1 MLIACV
7 MNNNP
12 IMNNN
17 EVEYYIVTE
26 EEGADIGEGPWES
39 RDGAETFLD
48 AEVGV
53 PARVVAI
60 RKREEYDVEQL
71 LAQNREMAQELQRRA
86 AQKEAAVS
94 AIYKALRETKRENC
108 EPAWLRVKLREAL
121 RVMEVIE

>member
-1 MLIACV
+1 
-7 MNNNP
+7 MNNK
-12 IMNNN
+12 I
-17 EVEYYIVTE
+17 EYYIVKE
-26 EEGADIGEGPWES
+26 NGCDIGEGPWDKRRTCDQS
-39 RDGAETFLD
+39 GAQEFLD
-48 AEVGV
+48 CEVGV